1 MSVEAAHPVAALNWR
16 LLRPYVSVVVME
28 CTADDPRQLFDGCER
43 VLRDPWR
50 SRPGREERIVARSS
64 PEAEAPRSLE
74 NLGIDQIA
82 GFVREVR
89 AHPGWAAPGSSFVDA
104 TNHVTVLLRRG
115 RLLAVHTDSVTVDRL
130 QRWLDKAPRPAL
142 RRIPPE
148 VLESALLT
156 GESKGLWLRG
166 THQRRTTKPD
176 TKNISGQRLQDA
188 LSPFEDSSFAMG
200 SAKALLDDDPERFVL
215 HGTIGTTPRRSSV
228 WFGPATDFT
237 DFAGAVAELLLLL
250 DKALVS
256 GTATGHGLPH
266 LARPVADLSGVF
278 GAYEIIA
285 TAPDELANLPD
296 LGDEVRAAATT
307 LEAAMLDVQEKANS
321 PDFLLGVGFGG
332 SISGT
337 LALGPRAEDHGF
349 DLSLGYAAEPTD
361 PPPVREIMDALEHQE
376 LLTVYYRSG
385 HTFSN
390 GQIWKERIPVAA
402 FRNWRFEDF
411 TGFDITREKP
421 DRTEPHEI
429 HDLAGRPGDTSL
441 FGWVVRHFSD
451 GWLTCDDGAGEAAD
465 FFHIAPDDGCLSAI
479 HVKAARTASPRRRI
493 AAAAYEVVIGQAV
506 KNLVYA
512 DTDRLRVKLSRAPVA
527 RPACWTDGANVDDRA
542 DFLEALEMRNATD
555 PWRVVVVQPH
565 IAEPTYQQLRFG
577 SNGAETNLLRLHLV
591 ETLLNSARASV
602 VGIGGELEVIGST

>member
-89 AHPGWAAPGSSFVDA
+89 AHPGWAAPGSSFVDT

-256 GTATGHGLPH
+256 GIATGHGLPH

-337 LALGPRAEDHGF
+337 LALGPRAED
-349 DLSLGYAAEPTD
+349 
-361 PPPVREIMDALEHQE
+361 Q
-376 LLTVYYRSG
+376 
-385 HTFSN
+385 
-390 GQIWKERIPVAA
+390 
-402 FRNWRFEDF
+402 
-411 TGFDITREKP
+411 
-421 DRTEPHEI
+421 DR
-429 HDLAGRPGDTSL
+429 
-441 FGWVVRHFSD
+441 
-451 GWLTCDDGAGEAAD
+451 
-465 FFHIAPDDGCLSAI
+465 
-479 HVKAARTASPRRRI
+479 K
-493 AAAAYEVVIGQAV
+493 
-506 KNLVYA
+506 
-512 DTDRLRVKLSRAPVA
+512 
-527 RPACWTDGANVDDRA
+527 
-542 DFLEALEMRNATD
+542 
-555 PWRVVVVQPH
+555 
-565 IAEPTYQQLRFG
+565 
-577 SNGAETNLLRLHLV
+577 
-591 ETLLNSARASV
+591 SV
-602 VGIGGELEVIGST
+602 V